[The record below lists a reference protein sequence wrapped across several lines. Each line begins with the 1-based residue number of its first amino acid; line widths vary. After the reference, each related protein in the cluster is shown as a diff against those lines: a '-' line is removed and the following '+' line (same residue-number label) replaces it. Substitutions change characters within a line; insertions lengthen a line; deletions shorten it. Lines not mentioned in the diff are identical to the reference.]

1 MELTVVEKH
10 KVLKG
15 LSKIFLLFIIGSIL
29 GFIIETIL
37 ALIQN
42 GHFVSRQG
50 LIFGPLISVYGLGL
64 LAYYLIIPHAKSNI
78 QIFIAGFVLGG
89 IIEYLFSYF
98 QERYFG
104 IVSWDYS
111 NILFN
116 FNGRTSILHCIYWGI
131 GGLLFMKI
139 IYPYLSKP
147 DKIYRK
153 KYFKV
158 LTLFWVVFMTLNIIF
173 HKI

>member
-1 MELTVVEKH
+1 MKLTVVEKH
-10 KVLKG
+10 KVLKE
-15 LSKIFLLFIIGSIL
+15 LL
-29 GFIIETIL
+29 
-37 ALIQN
+37 
-42 GHFVSRQG
+42 
-50 LIFGPLISVYGLGL
+50 
-64 LAYYLIIPHAKSNI
+64 K
-78 QIFIAGFVLGG
+78 IFIASFVLGG
-89 IIEYLFSYF
+89 VWEYLFSYF
-98 QERYFG
+98 YERYIG
-104 IVSWDYS
+104 IAPWDYS

-131 GGLLFMKI
+131 GGIIFMKI

-147 DKIYRK
+147 NKIYRK